1 MSSERTTGVDRRPVN
16 LALWTMKFPITA
28 IISILHR
35 LTGFFLFL
43 LIPIVL
49 YAWQFSISSED
60 NFNIAKSNLDV
71 WYVKLLVWTLL
82 VALAYHIVA
91 GVRHL
96 LMDMHIGD
104 SKQAGKISSYIVLG
118 LITALAIFL
127 GVYLW

>member
-1 MSSERTTGVDRRPVN
+1 MSSDRTTGIDKRPVN

-49 YAWQFSISSED
+49 YAWQFSLSSED
-60 NFNIAKSNLDV
+60 NFNIAKSNLNL
-71 WYVKLLVWTLL
+71 WYVKLLVWSLL
-82 VALAYHIVA
+82 SALLYHLMA

-104 SKQAGKISSYIVLG
+104 SKQAGKISSYVVLV
-118 LITALAIFL
+118 LTSVLCILL